1 MRVNK
6 WFSGAG
12 LILLALVV
20 LFSTLFTDWLFKGVR
35 FDLTEGNLYTLSDGS
50 KQIVRDIQQ
59 PVELQFYFSQEATRD
74 AQGWR
79 TYAKQVRELLEEF
92 ALASNGKLKLHV
104 IDPEPFSEE
113 EDRAAAFGLQ
123 AINAGGGEEK
133 VFFGL
138 VAQVQPPKAEGDAK
152 QDGDDKTAEEKPEPR
167 TEVIPVFQPDRQ
179 EFLEYDIAKLVY
191 QVSQQQKPKVALLT
205 DLEVQGGFDMMM
217 RQPSQPWATIS
228 QLEQLF
234 DVQKLTGTEQEIS
247 TTDYQLLLVIH
258 PKNLSDAMLFAIDQ
272 YVLRGGHALIFVDP
286 FAEQEKGLTST
297 DRASDLNR
305 LFKAWGVDYDKTKV
319 LGDAQLALQVGMG
332 QGRAPVRHLA
342 ILQLSDRNLAR
353 DNMIVSKLETLHM
366 SSVGFVAHAKDAKT
380 TFEPLLSSSEHAMAF
395 DAEKLAMMQDPR
407 ELTQGFTPSGTP
419 FVLGARVTGDVQS
432 AFPDGVPQSEG
443 AAEAGQGKP
452 DAKVAEKTP
461 AKADDEYLKASL
473 KPINVVIVADT
484 DMLTDRLWVQVHQFF
499 GQQVAQP
506 FADNGDFF
514 FNSVDVLSGSAD
526 LIGIRGRGRFFRPF
540 TVVQDMQRNAE
551 ASFRQVQESL
561 TARLQEIEGKLAE
574 LQQKQGEDGNVITLT
589 PEMQSDL
596 LKFQQEKL
604 QIRKQLRDVQHQL
617 NQDIDRLDF
626 RLKLINIAGV
636 PLLLTLLAI
645 VIAVYRRKQM
655 RRIA

>member
-1 MRVNK
+1 
-6 WFSGAG
+6 
-12 LILLALVV
+12 
-20 LFSTLFTDWLFKGVR
+20 
-35 FDLTEGNLYTLSDGS
+35 
-50 KQIVRDIQQ
+50 
-59 PVELQFYFSQEATRD
+59 
-74 AQGWR
+74 
-79 TYAKQVRELLEEF
+79 
-92 ALASNGKLKLHV
+92 
-104 IDPEPFSEE
+104 
-113 EDRAAAFGLQ
+113 
-123 AINAGGGEEK
+123 
-133 VFFGL
+133 
-138 VAQVQPPKAEGDAK
+138 
-152 QDGDDKTAEEKPEPR
+152 
-167 TEVIPVFQPDRQ
+167 
-179 EFLEYDIAKLVY
+179 
-191 QVSQQQKPKVALLT
+191 
-205 DLEVQGGFDMMM
+205 
-217 RQPSQPWATIS
+217 
-228 QLEQLF
+228 
-234 DVQKLTGTEQEIS
+234 
-247 TTDYQLLLVIH
+247 
-258 PKNLSDAMLFAIDQ
+258 
-272 YVLRGGHALIFVDP
+272 
-286 FAEQEKGLTST
+286 
-297 DRASDLNR
+297 
-305 LFKAWGVDYDKTKV
+305 
-319 LGDAQLALQVGMG
+319 
-332 QGRAPVRHLA
+332 
-342 ILQLSDRNLAR
+342 
-353 DNMIVSKLETLHM
+353 M

-380 TFEPLLSSSEHAMAF
+380 TFEPLLRSSEHAMAF

-452 DAKVAEKTP
+452 DAKVTEKTP

-484 DMLTDRLWVQVHQFF
+484 DLLTDRLWVQVHQFF